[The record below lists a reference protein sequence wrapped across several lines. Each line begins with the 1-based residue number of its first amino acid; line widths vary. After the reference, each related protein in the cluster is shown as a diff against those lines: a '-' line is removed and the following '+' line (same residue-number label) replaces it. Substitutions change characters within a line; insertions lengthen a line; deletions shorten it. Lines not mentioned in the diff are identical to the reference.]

1 MAGDLNRIMLIGR
14 LTRDPEIRQIPS
26 GTSLCRFSIANN
38 RIYSQNGERKE
49 EVSFFNCTA
58 WGRLAEIVHQYCRKG
73 KQVGIEGRL
82 RHYSWQDNDGKKNSS
97 VEIVAEQLQ
106 LLGSSQGT
114 GAQEFSS
121 EAPTTEREEPKSPA
135 SVTGGPA
142 TPDSRE
148 ASGWED
154 DDIPF

>member
-14 LTRDPEIRQIPS
+14 LTRDPELRQIQS

-73 KQVGIEGRL
+73 KQVGVEGRL

-97 VEIVAEQLQ
+97 VEVVAEQLQ
-106 LLGSSQGT
+106 LLGSSQG
-114 GAQEFSS
+114 GGSQDMPSDAIPVGQQEESKK
-121 EAPTTEREEPKSPA
+121 PV
-135 SVTGGPA
+135 SVT
-142 TPDSRE
+142 RE
-148 ASGWED
+148 SPSESSKEGSWED